1 MHANPRELQN
11 GGVLAVIWRDNRV
24 FFASREIHRNG
35 RENSRLVGAQDN
47 VNTRA
52 TAHIEDSR
60 RSAPLAPPLSPEDE
74 LHWLALRMAAGL
86 GTRKAGRLIEIF
98 RTPQAIFRASRS
110 ELESTGIS
118 ASVAQSIASGCAF
131 EEAVEQQQKVAATG
145 AILVPVTDSR
155 YPPRLKEIFDPPPLL
170 FARGN
175 VDLLQN
181 LMIGIVGT
189 RRPTAYGCAAAERL
203 AKDLAVAGLTVAS
216 GMARG
221 IDTAAHRAVLES
233 GGDTIAVFGCGVD
246 EVYPAEN
253 RKLADMIA
261 EQGLLISEF
270 PMSTPAYPQNFPVR
284 NRIIAGMSA
293 GVLVVEGGEYS
304 GSSITAKLA
313 AEQNREVFAVP
324 GNITSKMSWGP
335 NLLIKQG
342 AKLVQEWNDVVTELK
357 PEDRRRLVDQ
367 CRNRLKLQGQDDEES
382 ASESGP
388 ESGTESIGRD
398 GTSIVSGPNRAP
410 SGPVSGPMKGIARAV
425 LARLKPD
432 SAVGL
437 DDLLTGIAEQASS
450 SEVIAALFELELA
463 GLVRQVPGK
472 RYVKVWAD

>member
-1 MHANPRELQN
+1 MTQ
-11 GGVLAVIWRDNRV
+11 
-24 FFASREIHRNG
+24 
-35 RENSRLVGAQDN
+35 
-47 VNTRA
+47 
-52 TAHIEDSR
+52 
-60 RSAPLAPPLSPEDE
+60 PLSADDE

-131 EEAVEQQQKVAATG
+131 EEAVEQQQKVAASG

-155 YPPRLKEIFDPPPLL
+155 FPPRLKEIFDPPPLL

-175 VDLLQN
+175 VELLQN
-181 LMIGIVGT
+181 LMIGLVGT
-189 RRPTAYGCAAAERL
+189 RRPTAYGFAAAERL
-203 AKDLAVAGLTVAS
+203 AKDLAIAGLTVAS

-221 IDTAAHRAVLES
+221 IDTTAHRAVLEA

-261 EQGLLISEF
+261 AQGLLLSEF

-304 GSSITAKLA
+304 GSAITAKLA

-367 CRNRLKLQGQDDEES
+367 CRNRLKLQGQDIEES
-382 ASESGP
+382 SNESNP
-388 ESGTESIGRD
+388 RD
-398 GTSIVSGPNRAP
+398 GTSMTTGPA
-410 SGPVSGPMKGIARAV
+410 GPVSGPMKGIARAV
-425 LARLKPD
+425 LGRLKPD
-432 SAVGL
+432 SPVGL
-437 DDLLTGIAEQASS
+437 DDLLIDMAEQASS
-450 SEVIAALFELELA
+450 SEVIAVLFELELA